1 MEREK
6 IKKIDYILLI
16 ILCLAAFLY
25 LFNLNRIGNA
35 NPFYTAAV
43 GSMSRNWKAFFFSSF
58 DPTNFISV
66 DKPPAALWMMV
77 LSAKIFS
84 LSGWSTALPSV
95 LCSLGSIFLLFKIV
109 QTTFGN
115 RAGHIAALLMTLTP
129 IVVADARSNNM
140 DAVMLFF
147 LLLAA
152 RLLEKFILQHHF
164 INLIAAFASVG
175 LAFNVKMLEAFM
187 VLPAMLLY
195 YWLAT
200 NNQHLKKKVV
210 ELLAALLTLL
220 TFSFAYPVTVDH
232 IPQSQRPYVGSSQN
246 DSMTNLVFGYN
257 GSQRLLGQTS
267 GISASH
273 RGMKNSVFTASNYP
287 TSLKKQSPLKVL
299 QRLGHPG
306 NIGQPGPFRLFDLA
320 LGTQISWFL
329 PLALFGLLA
338 ATIQGIRLFKANQ
351 RKLTQKGAQTIFWGS
366 WLISISAFFSVAGF
380 FHPYYTNILAPAIA
394 ALAAILFI
402 SAEKNQL
409 PFGIVNKAAA
419 HIAMAG
425 IFLATLLLQSY
436 FSWYYAQFFV
446 VIFFVLALIV
456 SLFWIKFPDRYK
468 KTFQIALFVACLIP
482 GLWSTVPLFGTSA
495 SFPAASPQL
504 LLKYPADRLIST
516 YLDPKRYIGISA
528 RRSQKANEARKDLLS
543 FLKSRYS
550 ENRQSRYLFATI
562 NAPTAA
568 PFMIQSHK
576 AVMAIGGYNGT
587 DPAISLD
594 RFKRLVFEHKIKYF
608 YFGSSGLRSLD
619 PKSQNAKIAD
629 WVIDRGRVIKSVSDN
644 HRDPQHKN
652 QLYQIN
658 QTRDRKAL

>member
-1 MEREK
+1 MKREK
-6 IKKIDYILLI
+6 IKKIDYVLLA
-16 ILCLAAFLY
+16 ILCVAAFLY

-66 DKPPAALWMMV
+66 DKPPVALWMMV

-152 RLLEKFILQHHF
+152 RLLEKFILQHHL

-187 VLPAMLLY
+187 ILPAMFLY
-195 YWLAT
+195 FWLAT
-200 NNQHLKKKVV
+200 SDQHLKKRMA

-220 TFSFAYPVTVDH
+220 TFSFAYPVVVDH
-232 IPQSQRPYVGSSQN
+232 IPENQRPYVGSSQN
-246 DSMTNLVFGYN
+246 DSMANLVFGYN

-273 RGMKNSVFTASNYP
+273 KGMKNSFFAASDYP
-287 TSLKKQSPLKVL
+287 TPIKQQSPMRIL

-306 NIGQPGPFRLFDLA
+306 NIGQPGPFRLFSLA
-320 LGTQISWFL
+320 LGTQISWYL

-338 ATIQGIRLFKANQ
+338 AIIHGIRRFKAHQ
-351 RKLTQKGAQTIFWGS
+351 RKLTQKGTQIVFWGS
-366 WLISISAFFSVAGF
+366 YLISIAAFFSVAGF

-394 ALAAILFI
+394 ALAAIFI
-402 SAEKNQL
+402 TSVKKDQL
-409 PFGIVNKAAA
+409 LFGIRNKGAAR
-419 HIAMAG
+419 AG
-425 IFLATLLLQSY
+425 AAGVFLGTILLQSY
-436 FSWYYAQFFV
+436 FSWYYAELFV
-446 VIFFVLALIV
+446 TIFFVLVLIM
-456 SLFWIKFPDRYK
+456 SLYWIKFPVRYK
-468 KTFQIALFVACLIP
+468 KTFQIALIAACLIP
-482 GLWSTVPLFGTSA
+482 GLWSTVPLFGASA
-495 SFPAASPQL
+495 SFPAASPRL
-504 LLKYPADRLIST
+504 LLHHPVGQLIST
-516 YLDPKRYIGISA
+516 YLDPKRYVAASSL
-528 RRSQKANEARKDLLS
+528 RSQRRNEAHKDLLS

-550 ENRQSRYLFATI
+550 QNRRSQYLFATI

-608 YFGSSGLRSLD
+608 YFGSSGLRSLN
-619 PKSQNAKIAD
+619 PRSQNAKIAD
-629 WVIDRGRVIKSVSDN
+629 WVIDRGRVIKSVSDD

-658 QTRDRKAL
+658 QTRDQKAL